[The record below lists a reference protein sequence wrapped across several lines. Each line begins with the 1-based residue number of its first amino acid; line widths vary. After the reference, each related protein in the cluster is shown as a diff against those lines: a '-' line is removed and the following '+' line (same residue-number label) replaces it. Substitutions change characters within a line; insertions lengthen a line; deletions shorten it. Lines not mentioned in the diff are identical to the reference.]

1 MYPDA
6 LPAALRWLV
15 QVEPLRRVLAGT
27 RPILYFG
34 AQADAGLTRSVAAAA
49 GPLADRHR
57 GHREVVRRQRT
68 QLHRSR
74 PAGMHSCLR
83 RDLQIPGRPSAA
95 PGIGSTDKPTD
106 AIRDRAAV
114 RCHPPATCSARRSEC
129 LRRRDDRTH
138 PTVTGSCRRSRRA
151 LATQPG
157 LRGAGTYPWACRRS
171 PGGCGLPRR
180 CSPGRCSGRRP
191 GACRCSPARR
201 TRAVLTASGTGS
213 DELTRRGA
221 GAPVPHAPPTGKGG
235 QRHRLAERALAG
247 RLGRTRQSPRVWT
260 ASRQPWASVPTSRLR
275 PARPVDRS
283 WRELTSDLLTVGKDQ
298 QHHVTV
304 SRVLDKLQ
312 GGSPSPPHS
321 TFRLWFRGLRAQR
334 CATGQAHRT
343 QSRITAHREASAMI
357 ARRCFMP
364 RRR

>member
-1 MYPDA
+1 MSSPCYA
-6 LPAALRWLV
+6 LACIHASA
-15 QVEPLRRVLAGT
+15 ET
-27 RPILYFG
+27 Y
-34 AQADAGLTRSVAAAA
+34 RSQ
-49 GPLADRHR
+49 GGHPRHL
-57 GHREVVRRQRT
+57 E
-68 QLHRSR
+68 S
-74 PAGMHSCLR
+74 
-83 RDLQIPGRPSAA
+83 
-95 PGIGSTDKPTD
+95 GSTDKPTD

-191 GACRCSPARR
+191 GACRCSPAPR
-201 TRAVLTASGTGS
+201 TRAVLTASGTGA

-221 GAPVPHAPPTGKGG
+221 GAPVPHALPTGKGG
-235 QRHRLAERALAG
+235 QRHRLAEWALAG

-260 ASRQPWASVPTSRLR
+260 ASRQPWASVLTSRLR

-283 WRELTSDLLTVGKDQ
+283 WRN
-298 QHHVTV
+298 
-304 SRVLDKLQ
+304 
-312 GGSPSPPHS
+312 SPR
-321 TFRLWFRGLRAQR
+321 TFSQ
-334 CATGQAHRT
+334 
-343 QSRITAHREASAMI
+343 
-357 ARRCFMP
+357 
-364 RRR
+364 